1 MRIAVFSDTF
11 HPAIDGVVTCM
22 DSVARELMRRGHQ
35 VRFFVPRPR
44 DPKAV
49 GELADGLDVNYLS
62 SVSLPTYADYRI
74 SLPISRSALRA
85 FRAFAP
91 DIVHAHSPFSLGWIG
106 LRCARRA
113 GLPIVATYHT
123 VLPEF
128 LVYLP
133 IPLLKH
139 TRLAKSLTWKY
150 TALFYNRADRITAPS
165 AAMAEELQRHHG
177 REAAVLSNPV
187 RFNLFNRYAGTVRPD
202 DVFRLVFLGRVS
214 FEKNIDVVIE
224 SLRILRERGRHAELR
239 IIGSGPAETSLKQ
252 QAHQR
257 NVANEV
263 TFHGTLRKEALAE
276 AVAQCHCTVTA
287 STIENQPLTIPEAM
301 AAGLPCVG
309 VDYLGIPG
317 LVKDG
322 ENGFL
327 FPPFAPAIAADR
339 IETLMDS
346 TELQNRLSANAIET
360 ARSLSESAV
369 VDRYLSLYEEVIA
382 TKCIGQRV
390 T

>member
-1 MRIAVFSDTF
+1 MRIALFADTF

-22 DSVARELMRRGHQ
+22 DSVARELMRRGHGVQ
-35 VRFFVPRPR
+35 FFVPRPR
-44 DPKAV
+44 NPEAA
-49 GELADGLDVNYLS
+49 GELAEGLVVHTLP
-62 SVSLPTYADYRI
+62 SVSLPTYTDYRI
-74 SLPISRSALRA
+74 SAPISRRASRA
-85 FRAFAP
+85 FDAFAP
-91 DIVHAHSPFSLGWIG
+91 DVVHAHSPFSLGWIG

-113 GLPIVATYHT
+113 GVPIIATYHT

-133 IPLLKH
+133 IPLLRL

-150 TALFYNRADRITAPS
+150 TATFYNRADRVTAPS
-165 AAMAEELQRHHG
+165 AEIAEALQRHHG
-177 REAAVLSNPV
+177 REATVLSNPV
-187 RFNLFNRYAGTVRPD
+187 RFNLFNRFADTTRPD
-202 DVFRLVFLGRVS
+202 DVFRLVFFGRVS

-224 SLRILRERGRHAELR
+224 TLRLLRERGRNAELQ
-239 IIGSGPAETSLKQ
+239 IMGSGPAEASLQ
-252 QAHQR
+252 QRVQQQ
-257 NVANEV
+257 NVSNHV
-263 TFHGTLRKEALAE
+263 VFHGTLRKESLAQ
-276 AVAQCHCTVTA
+276 AVSQCHCMVTA

-309 VDYLGIPG
+309 ADCLGIPG

-327 FPPFAPAIAADR
+327 FPPFDSAGAADR

-346 TELQNRLSANAIET
+346 TELQSRVSAGAIET

-369 VDRYLSLYEEVIA
+369 VDRYLSLYEQVIA
-382 TKCIGQRV
+382 AKRAARQTA
-390 T
+390 